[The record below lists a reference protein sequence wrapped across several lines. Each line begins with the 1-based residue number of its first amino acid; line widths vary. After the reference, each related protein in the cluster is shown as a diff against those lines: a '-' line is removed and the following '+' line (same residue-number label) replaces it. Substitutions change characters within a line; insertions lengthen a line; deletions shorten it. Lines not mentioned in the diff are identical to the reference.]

1 MLEFQEV
8 HTYYGNS
15 HILQGVSFKVD
26 EGSVAVLLGRNGMG
40 KTTTLRSAIGF
51 TPPMAGRILFKGEEV
66 TRLTSYQ
73 IAKRGIALV
82 PQGCRI
88 FSALT
93 VRENLLIA
101 SRKGRGDQA
110 WTLEKVFNLFP
121 IIQERQINRGNQL
134 SGGERQMLAISR
146 ALISNPD
153 LLLMDEPSEGLA
165 PLIIQEVGR
174 VIKKLKFQELSIL
187 LAEQNFAF
195 ALGIADQV
203 YILHKGVVVF
213 KGDSEELERN
223 REIQDQYLAI

>member
-1 MLEFQEV
+1 VLEFQEV

-51 TPPMAGRILFKGEEV
+51 THPMAGRILFKGEEV

-121 IIQERQINRGNQL
+121 IIQERQTNRGNQL

-213 KGDSEELERN
+213 KGDSKELERN

>member
-1 MLEFQEV
+1 VLEFQEV

-15 HILQGVSFKVD
+15 HILQGVSFEVD
-26 EGSVAVLLGRNGMG
+26 EGAIAVLLGRNGMG

-51 TPPMAGRILFKGEEV
+51 THPMAGKILFKGEEV

-73 IAKRGIALV
+73 IAKRGMALV

-88 FSALT
+88 FSTLT
-93 VRENLLIA
+93 VRENLLIV
-101 SRKGRGDQA
+101 SRKGKGDQA
-110 WTLEKVFNLFP
+110 WTLEKVFHLFP
-121 IIQERQINRGNQL
+121 IIQERQANRGNQL
-134 SGGERQMLAISR
+134 SGGERQMLAITR

-174 VIKKLKFQELSIL
+174 VIKELKSQGLSIF

-203 YILHKGVVVF
+203 YILQKGVVVF
-213 KGDSEELERN
+213 KGDSRELERN
-223 REIQDQYLAI
+223 KEIQDQYLAI

>member
-51 TPPMAGRILFKGEEV
+51 THPMAGRILFKGEEV

-121 IIQERQINRGNQL
+121 IIQERQTNRGNQL

-174 VIKKLKFQELSIL
+174 VIKKLKFQGLSIL

>member
-51 TPPMAGRILFKGEEV
+51 THPMAGRILFKGEEV

-121 IIQERQINRGNQL
+121 IIQERQTNRGNQL

>member
-1 MLEFQEV
+1 VLEFQEV

-26 EGSVAVLLGRNGMG
+26 EGTVAVLLGRNGMG

-51 TPPMAGRILFKGEEV
+51 THPMTGRILFKGEEV
-66 TRLTSYQ
+66 TRFTSYQ
-73 IAKRGIALV
+73 IAKRGMALV

-88 FSALT
+88 FSSLT

-101 SRKGRGDQA
+101 SRKGKEDQA

-121 IIQERQINRGNQL
+121 IIQERQANRGNQL

-165 PLIIQEVGR
+165 PLIIQEVGK
-174 VIKKLKFQELSIL
+174 VIEKLKFQGLSIF
-187 LAEQNFAF
+187 LAEQNFSF

-203 YILHKGVVVF
+203 YILHKGIVVF
-213 KGDSEELERN
+213 KGSSEELERN

>member
-1 MLEFQEV
+1 VLEFQEV

-121 IIQERQINRGNQL
+121 IIQERQTNRGNQL

-165 PLIIQEVGR
+165 PLIIQEVER

>member
-1 MLEFQEV
+1 VLEFQEV

-26 EGSVAVLLGRNGMG
+26 EGAVAVLLGRNGMG

-51 TPPMAGRILFKGEEV
+51 THPMAGRILFKGEEV

-73 IAKRGIALV
+73 IAKRGMALV

-88 FSALT
+88 FSTLT
-93 VRENLLIA
+93 LRENLLIA
-101 SRKGRGDQA
+101 SRKGKGNQA
-110 WTLEKVFNLFP
+110 WTLEKVFHLFP
-121 IIQERQINRGNQL
+121 IIQERQANRGNQL

-174 VIKKLKFQELSIL
+174 VIKGLKFEGLSIL

-203 YILHKGVVVF
+203 YILQKGVVVF

-223 REIQDQYLAI
+223 KEIQDQYLAI

>member
-15 HILQGVSFKVD
+15 HILRGISFKVD
-26 EGSVAVLLGRNGMG
+26 EGSIAVLLGRNGMG

-51 TPPMAGRILFKGEEV
+51 TPPKTGKIFFKGEEI
-66 TRLTSYQ
+66 TRLPSYQ
-73 IAKRGIALV
+73 IAKRGMALV

-88 FSALT
+88 FSTLT
-93 VRENLLIA
+93 VKENLLIT
-101 SRKGRGDQA
+101 SRKSKKEQV

-121 IIQERQINRGNQL
+121 ILRERQNNRGNQL

-153 LLLMDEPSEGLA
+153 FLLMDEPSEGLA
-165 PLIIQEVGR
+165 PLIIQEVGD
-174 VIKKLKFQELSIL
+174 VIKNLKFQGLSIL

-195 ALGIADQV
+195 ALGVADKV
-203 YILHKGVVVF
+203 YILHKGTLVF
-213 KGDSEELERN
+213 RGNSIELERN
-223 REIQDQYLAI
+223 REIQDHYLAI

>member
-1 MLEFQEV
+1 VLEFQEV

>member
-8 HTYYGNS
+8 HTYYGSS
-15 HILQGVSFKVD
+15 HILQGVSFRVD
-26 EGSVAVLLGRNGMG
+26 DGAVAVLLGRNGMG

-51 TPPMAGRILFKGEEV
+51 THPMAGKILFKGEEV

-73 IAKRGIALV
+73 IAKRGMALV

-88 FSALT
+88 FSTLT

-101 SRKGRGDQA
+101 SRKGKGDRA
-110 WTLEKVFNLFP
+110 WTLEKVFQLFP
-121 IIQERQINRGNQL
+121 VIQERQANRGDQL

-165 PLIIQEVGR
+165 PLIIQEVGK
-174 VIKKLKFQELSIL
+174 VIKEIKCEGLSIL

-195 ALGIADQV
+195 ALGTADQV
-203 YILHKGVVVF
+203 YILHKGVIVF
-213 KGDSEELERN
+213 QGDPEELERN
-223 REIQDQYLAI
+223 REIQDQYLAV

>member
-26 EGSVAVLLGRNGMG
+26 EGSVGVLLGRNGMG
-40 KTTTLRSAIGF
+40 KTTTLRSAIGI

-66 TRLTSYQ
+66 TRLPSYQ

-88 FSALT
+88 FRSLT

-101 SRKGRGDQA
+101 SRKGEGDQP
-110 WTLEKVFNLFP
+110 WTLEKVFGLFP
-121 IIQERQINRGNQL
+121 FIQERQTHRGNQL
-134 SGGERQMLAISR
+134 SGGERQMLAIGR

-174 VIKKLKFQELSIL
+174 VLESLKSQGLSIL

-195 ALGIADQV
+195 ALGVADQV
-203 YILHKGVVVF
+203 SILDKGIIVF
-213 KGDSEELERN
+213 KGTSDELEKN
-223 REIQDQYLAI
+223 REIQDQYLAV

>member
-1 MLEFQEV
+1 VLEFQEV

-51 TPPMAGRILFKGEEV
+51 THPMAGRILFKGEEV

-121 IIQERQINRGNQL
+121 IIQERQTNRGNQL

-174 VIKKLKFQELSIL
+174 VIKKLKFQGLSIL

>member
-1 MLEFQEV
+1 VLEFQEV

-51 TPPMAGRILFKGEEV
+51 THPMAGRILFKGEEV

-121 IIQERQINRGNQL
+121 IIQERQTNRGNQL